1 MRLLIMDDDREI
13 GSFLQEM
20 LQEASFEVDFFDNAK
35 DTYYAALDNNY
46 DLMLL
51 DITLDSFA
59 QYGLMCS
66 GLDVA
71 RMISEKKNTPYM
83 YLTARADPTDV
94 TQGLY
99 SGAEDYITKP
109 YSLPILIAKIQ
120 TVLRRLGKSSMSES
134 LSYRDLTISLT
145 NRRVTIGQE
154 IASPSPILYD
164 ILVYLLKNKNQPVSR
179 EELANEV
186 WQHGDVSDSD
196 KNKIDVAIKRL
207 REILPAKYIQTVRG
221 VGYII
226 ED

>member
-35 DTYYAALDNNY
+35 DTYYAALNNYY

-59 QYGLMCS
+59 QYGLMSS
-66 GLDVA
+66 GFDVA
-71 RMISEKKNTPYM
+71 RMITEKKNTPYM

-120 TVLRRLGKSSMSES
+120 TVLRRLGKSSISES
-134 LSYRDLTISLT
+134 LSYKDLTISLT
-145 NRRVTIGQE
+145 NRRVTVGEE
-154 IASPSPILYD
+154 ILTPSPILYD
-164 ILVYLLKNKNQPVSR
+164 ILVYLLKNKNHPVSR
-179 EELANEV
+179 EELAKEV
-186 WQHGDVSDSD
+186 WQHNDVSDSD

-207 REILPAKYIQTVRG
+207 REIVPSKYIQTVRG

>member
-1 MRLLIMDDDREI
+1 MDDDREI

-35 DTYYAALDNNY
+35 DTYNAALENEY

-51 DITLDSFA
+51 DITLDPFA

-66 GLDVA
+66 GFDVS
-71 RMISEKKNTPYM
+71 RLINEKKNTPYI

-120 TVLRRLGKSSMSES
+120 TVLRRLGKSTMTKS
-134 LSYRDLTISLT
+134 LSFKDITIFLS
-145 NRRVTIGQE
+145 NRKVTLGQKT
-154 IASPSPILYD
+154 ISPSPILYD
-164 ILVYLLKNKNQPVSR
+164 ILVCLLKNKNQPVSR
-179 EELANEV
+179 EDLAKEV
-186 WQHGDVSDSD
+186 WQHENITDSD

-207 REILPAKYIQTVRG
+207 REIIPSKYIQSVRG
-221 VGYII
+221 IGYII